1 MASYHFHM
9 TQVKRSRGQS
19 VIAQAAYRAGEKLY
33 STYYGETSDFTRKRG
48 VVMSEI
54 CLPDYAPKKYIDRAT
69 LWNALEWAESGKKA
83 QLANSF
89 DITLMNEF
97 TMEENIAMAKSFV
110 REELVSR
117 GMIVDFAIHDPI
129 RKEGEEPNPHI
140 HILVPIRPI
149 KEDGTWG
156 NKEKKIPV
164 VDPEGNPV
172 LDKHGKQ
179 TYRAV
184 STTGWS
190 SKEMLIYLRKN
201 WADRCN
207 EKFKEKGLSVRVD
220 ARSFKDRGID
230 KIPMIHEGPHVRAME
245 AKGIRTALGNL
256 NRLIQQ
262 FNQMALEIQV
272 LQFWIADKIAG
283 LKRQLC
289 YTQKPTIAEYLQQ
302 YYDERNQV
310 AKTYQYGSQKA
321 MNTNLKKLA
330 ETVAFLSEEKI
341 DTPEQLENR
350 IQELSS
356 RLTTLLDNMR
366 ETNVLIYKMQELTKA
381 WEDYQRLQPL
391 YQEYQEKYFGK
402 EKFRKE
408 HMKELNLYHRSKRI
422 VLENRNAEGKVPL
435 LRWEKTLESAKKKK
449 ADLEL
454 QRKEIL
460 KELRPLQKVQ
470 KSIDQVMKKIE
481 KDSDP
486 VEMPGEKKIEVPE
499 KTVRQNNR
507 MKKKSHE
514 MEL

>member
-1 MASYHFHM
+1 M
-9 TQVKRSRGQS
+9 
-19 VIAQAAYRAGEKLY
+19 IAQAAYRAGEKLY
-33 STYYGETSDFTRKRG
+33 GTYYGEISDFTRKRG

-54 CLPDYAPKKYIDRAT
+54 CLPDYAPKKYADRET
-69 LWNALEWAESGKKA
+69 LWNALEWTESGKKA
-83 QLANSF
+83 QLAHSF

-97 TMEENIAMAKSFV
+97 TMEENIELARAFV
-110 REELVSR
+110 QEELVSR
-117 GMIVDFAIHDPI
+117 GMIVDYAIHDPV

-140 HILVPIRPI
+140 HILVPIRPV
-149 KEDGTWG
+149 KEDGSWG
-156 NKEKKIPV
+156 NKEKKVPV

-179 TYRAV
+179 AYRAV

-220 ARSFKDRGID
+220 ERSFKDRGID

-245 AKGIRTALGNL
+245 AKGIRTALGDL

-262 FNQMALEIQV
+262 FNQMAIEIQV
-272 LQFWIADKIAG
+272 LQSWIADKIAR
-283 LKRQLC
+283 LKRQMY
-289 YTQKPTIAEYLQQ
+289 YTQKPTIVEYLQQ
-302 YYDERNQV
+302 YYEERNQV

-330 ETVAFLSEEKI
+330 ETIAFLAEEKV
-341 DTPEQLENR
+341 DTPEQLERR
-350 IQELSS
+350 IQKLSD
-356 RLTTLLDNMR
+356 RQNTLLEDMR

-381 WEDYQRLQPL
+381 WDDYQRLGPI
-391 YQEYQEKYFGK
+391 YQEYQKKYFGK

-408 HMKELNLYHRSKRI
+408 HMKELNLYYRSKRI
-422 VLENRNAEGKVPL
+422 ILENRSAEGKVPL
-435 LRWEKTLESAKKKK
+435 TRWKQTLEHANQKKTE
-449 ADLEL
+449 LEL

-460 KELRPLQKVQ
+460 EELRPLQKVQ
-470 KSIDQVMKKIE
+470 KSINQVMQEIE
-481 KDSDP
+481 KDIDLMEESA
-486 VEMPGEKKIEVPE
+486 EKKIEMQE
-499 KTVRQNNR
+499 KTVQIKSRA
-507 MKKKSHE
+507 KKKHHG